1 MTVEKLAKRYPRL
14 YHVTTPG
21 AWLNIKKHGLWSTS
35 YILEQFGIKG
45 IQRTLIE
52 TKRRTSEIAL
62 EHPSYGY
69 IIINDNIPLNEQI
82 LKNCLNDGLVPED
95 WLRMVNSRVFFWPNK
110 EKLNR
115 LLAARGNKNR
125 LREVI
130 VVDTLSLIKKHAER
144 IELSPINSGST
155 IRRAARRGL
164 NTFTPLIQNDWRK
177 FFGRHSQICEI
188 VVRDYIQDISEH
200 TIEVFLTKNN
210 DTDLNNLK

>member
-1 MTVEKLAKRYPRL
+1 MILEKLAKRYPRL

-35 YILEQFGIKG
+35 HILDQFGIKG

-62 EHPSYGY
+62 EHPLYGY
-69 IIINDNIPLNEQI
+69 IVINDNLPLNEQI
-82 LKNCLNDGLVPED
+82 LKNCLNDGLAPED
-95 WLRMVNSRVFFWPNK
+95 WLCMLNTRVFFWPNK
-110 EKLNR
+110 EKLER

-130 VVDTLSLIKKHAER
+130 VVDTLSLLKKHAKR

-155 IRRAARRGL
+155 IRKAARRGL
-164 NTFTPLIQNDWRK
+164 NTFIPLIQNDGRN
-177 FFGRHSQICEI
+177 FFEHHSQVCEI
-188 VVRDYIQDISEH
+188 VVRDYIHDISEH
-200 TIEVFLTKNN
+200 TVEVFLTKNKDAN
-210 DTDLNNLK
+210 LNNLK